1 MIMDISEFTNIVD
14 KGPEYV
20 AEHYAWEA
28 AGYFWDISGCNE
40 IVDSFTNTEK
50 DNVDAITYVVNQYD
64 SHYEEKREA
73 YVVLCQDLVQNKM
86 RGSAS

>member
-73 YVVLCQDLVQNKM
+73 YEKVINIL
-86 RGSAS
+86 